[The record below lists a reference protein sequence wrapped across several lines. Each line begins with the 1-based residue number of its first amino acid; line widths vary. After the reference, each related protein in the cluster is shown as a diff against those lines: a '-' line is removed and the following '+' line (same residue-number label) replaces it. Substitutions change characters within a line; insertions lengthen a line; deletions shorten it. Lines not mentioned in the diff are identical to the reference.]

1 MIAYSVVGLLFV
13 LVILFAVLARK
24 QWHWVNILFV
34 ILTFIS
40 GTAACIG
47 LSSVLEQR
55 SRALAELE
63 ASEIRAADLKKQES
77 IAVNGGYLP
86 DDDYQYSKDSLR
98 GTNEALS
105 LLLTGQGRV
114 WMNGSIES
122 KGENFLFKFG
132 TSRDAADPTFG
143 KLKNVLLYVFADS
156 PLIGDV
162 LYPTEYLGSFRV
174 AEELLE
180 SLELAPNFVVKPDS
194 LPKLTTWTLFEKMPI
209 DRNDVFLRANNIDA
223 TSFDATQYRNL
234 LTNDILP
241 AVQLGLDP
249 DSKEY
254 EAIIDS
260 LAFDGMTTGEIENW
274 IQANSATRKNMR
286 FDPAPEEIFVQY
298 RFEEKSKRA
307 YQVDAS
313 GTLDVNGL
321 FSPLGQAYD
330 QKLHHGKEISLEK
343 GDVVLIDRVTAEG
356 YQRFDQTAVPAFSQ
370 LEPVTE
376 IGRIYRRKLFDF
388 PYLLSEYRRE
398 ALGFDKHTTGMKQQN
413 ELTQKALDD
422 TEAQVRN
429 RDDVIVRLEQDR
441 DNLKNDASQITALLQ
456 QRSSELEQIR
466 QRINGLQQDLE
477 RVKQKVG
484 GVSSI
489 EAGRGR
495 LVAGSVPIEQPSK
508 VISR

>member
-13 LVILFAVLARK
+13 LVVLFAVLARK

-47 LSSVLEQR
+47 LSSVLDQR
-55 SRALAELE
+55 NRALAELE
-63 ASEIRAADLKKQES
+63 ASEVRAAEMKKQEN
-77 IAVNGGYLP
+77 IVINGGYLP
-86 DDDYQYSKDSLR
+86 DDDYQYSKESLR
-98 GTNEALS
+98 GTSEALS
-105 LLLTGQGRV
+105 LELIGQGRV

-122 KGENFLFKFG
+122 KGDNFLFKFR

-156 PLIGDV
+156 PVIGDV
-162 LYPTEYLGSFRV
+162 MYPTEYLGSFRV

-180 SLELAPNFVVKPDS
+180 SLELAPDFVVRPESLSKP
-194 LPKLTTWTLFEKMPI
+194 TTWSLFEKMPI
-209 DRNDVFLRANNIDA
+209 DRNEVFLRANNIEA
-223 TSFDATQYRNL
+223 PNFDRTQYRSL

-241 AVQLGLDP
+241 AAQLGLDP
-249 DSKEY
+249 ESKEY

-274 IQANSATRKNMR
+274 IQANAQTRKNMR

-330 QKLHHGKEISLEK
+330 QKLHFGKEISLEK

-370 LEPVTE
+370 LESVTE

-388 PYLLSEYRRE
+388 PYLLTEYRRE
-398 ALGFDKHTTGMKQQN
+398 AVGFDKHTSGMTQQN

-429 RDDVIVRLEQDR
+429 RDDIIVRLEQDR
-441 DNLKNDASQITALLQ
+441 DNLKNDAEQITALLQ
-456 QRSSELEQIR
+456 QRSTELEQIR

-484 GVSSI
+484 SVSSI
-489 EAGRGR
+489 ETGRGR
-495 LVAGSVPIEQPSK
+495 LVAGSAQAGQPA
-508 VISR
+508 VVVSR